1 MAYTKP
7 QKMSERKSRKNTSSM
22 ALAAV
27 ALQDH
32 MVRSLSLHDPLK
44 KKKINHSLPVK
55 NSRNLTSTE
64 KRSRKD
70 EDQKKEYVL
79 DPKPAPLTL
88 AQKLGLVE
96 APEVLLSDKEWKEVK
111 EKSNARQD
119 SSQPCVICKEDF
131 GLQQQVLLSCSHVF
145 HRTCL
150 EAFEKFSGRKSCPM
164 CRKEQYQRRII
175 HEGAREYRV
184 KCTTRIQAAWRGYL
198 VRQWYKKLRESVP
211 PNDPKLRK
219 KFYEDKFHSINA
231 RLLQSMEARNQS
243 VDELLSEIDQSIAAS
258 RHTMRQLDKNAEG
271 FIEGTDWEQVQL
283 QAVQRCVTDC
293 PICIMPLTSKG
304 LYKKKNQSRPTV
316 LLSCS
321 HVFHATC
328 LDAFEEF
335 SLDRKPVCPVCRSHY
350 YKKLL

>member
-32 MVRSLSLHDPLK
+32 MAHSLSLHDPLK

-55 NSRNLTSTE
+55 NSRNLTSKE
-64 KRSRKD
+64 KCSRKD

-150 EAFEKFSGRKSCPM
+150 
-164 CRKEQYQRRII
+164 
-175 HEGAREYRV
+175 
-184 KCTTRIQAAWRGYL
+184 
-198 VRQWYKKLRESVP
+198 
-211 PNDPKLRK
+211 
-219 KFYEDKFHSINA
+219 
-231 RLLQSMEARNQS
+231 
-243 VDELLSEIDQSIAAS
+243 
-258 RHTMRQLDKNAEG
+258 
-271 FIEGTDWEQVQL
+271 
-283 QAVQRCVTDC
+283 
-293 PICIMPLTSKG
+293 
-304 LYKKKNQSRPTV
+304 
-316 LLSCS
+316 
-321 HVFHATC
+321 
-328 LDAFEEF
+328 
-335 SLDRKPVCPVCRSHY
+335 
-350 YKKLL
+350 